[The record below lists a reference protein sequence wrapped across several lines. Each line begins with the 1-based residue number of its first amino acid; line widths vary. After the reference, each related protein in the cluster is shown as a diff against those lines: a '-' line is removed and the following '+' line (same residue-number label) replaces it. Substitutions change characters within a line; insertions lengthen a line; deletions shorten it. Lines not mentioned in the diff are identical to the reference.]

1 MKNKYRFALIAL
13 FISLLTIGLTYF
25 FWESSNNRIDA
36 NKKLD
41 ITSKN
46 SINSQKNIFDEN
58 SLDKKALNN
67 TTEPLHKKIQ
77 ILTPQI
83 NIFINQIEAVLR
95 SMQSRESKL
104 SSLMNILRNAQSDDE
119 YIATLQSLSM
129 LKPIEYTDELMVI
142 VKSNQKSDKIR
153 TEALKTL
160 SNAYLLDDN
169 EVQRV
174 GASTVYV
181 QMEKVRQHVESVVK
195 DKQTPPKLYQT
206 ALQNYAF
213 MNSGDAFFLAKEFMT
228 KPSPL
233 SESESSFV
241 IDTLF
246 VDSQN
251 LIRLLPIIQKNRKK
265 ITHKMVAQMAV
276 MAAEPVI
283 LERLS
288 HLEKQQIINIVQTH
302 KLDSTHSMFNINSD
316 TIHFLIQ
323 KIKGTL

>member
-95 SMQSRESKL
+95 SMQSRESKI
-104 SSLMNILRNAQSDDE
+104 SSLMNILRKAQSDDE

-153 TEALKTL
+153 TEVLKTL

-181 QMEKVRQHVESVVK
+181 QMEKIRQYVESVVK
-195 DKQTPPKLYQT
+195 DKHTPPKLYQT

-213 MNSGDAFFLAKEFMT
+213 MNSGDAFFLAKEFMI

-233 SESESSFV
+233 GESESSFV

-251 LIRLLPIIQKNRKK
+251 LIKLLPIIQKNRKK
-265 ITHKMVAQMAV
+265 ITNKMVAQMAV

-283 LERLS
+283 LGRLS
-288 HLEKQQIINIVQTH
+288 HLEKQQIINIIQSH
-302 KLDSTHSMFNINSD
+302 KLNSTQPMLDVHPD
-316 TIHFLIQ
+316 TIHFLIK

>member
-13 FISLLTIGLTYF
+13 FISLLTIRLTYF

-95 SMQSRESKL
+95 SMQSRESKI
-104 SSLMNILRNAQSDDE
+104 SSLMNILRKAQSDDE

-153 TEALKTL
+153 TEVLKTL
-160 SNAYLLDDN
+160 SNTYLLDDN

-181 QMEKVRQHVESVVK
+181 QIEKIRQHVESVVK

-265 ITHKMVAQMAV
+265 ITNKMIAQMAV

-288 HLEKQQIINIVQTH
+288 HLEKQQIINIIQSH
-302 KLDSTHSMFNINSD
+302 KLNSTQPMVDIHPD
-316 TIHFLIQ
+316 TINFLIQ